1 MWLIVTF
8 DRKARGIWK
17 KGKTAQL
24 IRMFACVLI
33 FLLVVASPEW
43 IYDMCFTPEKNLCET
58 SGVLENVYL
67 SNTNAGNYA
76 SVGIEFLFD
85 GERFYLDS
93 NVISNKKPEVLSFI
107 SEIEK
112 CIGKEVSITYMK
124 RVSFIDLRSYVVE
137 MSCAGETFFQKA
149 DALGSYAERSQMVFE
164 RCIILFVII
173 LISLLF
179 ELGIIQIQ
187 DKTRSSLK

>member
-1 MWLIVTF
+1 MKQISIVL
-8 DRKARGIWK
+8 DRKTREIWK
-17 KGKTAQL
+17 KRQTAQL

-43 IYDMCFTPEKNLCET
+43 IYDMCFIPEKNLCET
-58 SGVLENVYL
+58 SGVLENVYS

-76 SVGIEFLFD
+76 SVGIEFLID

-112 CIGKEVSITYMK
+112 CIGKEVFITYMK
-124 RVSFIDLRSYVVE
+124 RVSFIDLRSYLVE
-137 MSCAGETFFQKA
+137 ISCAGEAFFQEE
-149 DALGSYAERSQMVFE
+149 DALGAYAERSQMVFE
-164 RCIILFVII
+164 RCIIMFVII

-179 ELGIIQIQ
+179 AHGIIQMR
-187 DKTRSSLK
+187 DKSKGSC